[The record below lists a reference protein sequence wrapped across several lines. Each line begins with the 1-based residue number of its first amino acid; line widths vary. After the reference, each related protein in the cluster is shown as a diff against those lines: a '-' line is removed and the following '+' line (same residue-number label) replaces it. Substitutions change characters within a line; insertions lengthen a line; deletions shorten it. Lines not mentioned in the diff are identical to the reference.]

1 MGALDFSMQSTDQR
15 ILDAF
20 KLKVLEEQRYLL
32 CKSIIPDRHYPYLRS
47 KAILSLDDCE
57 EIDAERTTRKKAARF
72 LDIMVS
78 KGPSAYD
85 HLCESLM
92 LDTTQM
98 HLLKRLNTEYED
110 KKNKYLALVT
120 DQSPQL
126 RADLGIDTSRLPR
139 PNSSDV

>member
-1 MGALDFSMQSTDQR
+1 MLISLSWSTIILWIALFVLLNQ
-15 ILDAF
+15 
-20 KLKVLEEQRYLL
+20 VLEEQRYLL

-47 KAILSLDDCE
+47 KAILNLDDCE

-85 HLCESLM
+85 HLCQSLM

-98 HLLKRLNTEYED
+98 HVLKQLNTEYED
-110 KKNKYLALVT
+110 KKNKYLGIK
-120 DQSPQL
+120 DSP
-126 RADLGIDTSRLPR
+126 
-139 PNSSDV
+139 VHMHKV